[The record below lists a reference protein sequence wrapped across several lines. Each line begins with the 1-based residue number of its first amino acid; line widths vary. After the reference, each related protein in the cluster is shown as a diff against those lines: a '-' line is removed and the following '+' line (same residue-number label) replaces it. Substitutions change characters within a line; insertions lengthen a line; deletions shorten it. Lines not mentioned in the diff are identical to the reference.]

1 MIEGAKQAKF
11 AERNIRVGSGKNG
24 FDVESKL
31 NLNDLLEKRREEKQK
46 DKMLELLEKKRRQE
60 KDKKGWQTKRRA
72 EKAFGI
78 HRQDGHSAE

>member
-46 DKMLELLEKKRRQE
+46 DKKTNLLIFS
-60 KDKKGWQTKRRA
+60 GATVVVSVVVA
-72 EKAFGI
+72 I
-78 HRQDGHSAE
+78 LSL